1 MYTAV
6 GSATTSISS
15 KTEAIQYAISV
26 AMNVDCDTHKLTV
39 DLVLAT
45 GIYNFIT
52 ERVNLP
58 DLPKDAL
65 AETYTPLLEVIKNK
79 LDKLSV

>member
-1 MYTAV
+1 MLTGIGCARPALDSKA
-6 GSATTSISS
+6 SAID
-15 KTEAIQYAISV
+15 YAISM
-26 AMNVDCDTHKLTV
+26 ATNLDKNDKKSI
-39 DLVLAT
+39 DLVLAA